1 MKVNKEEMLSL
12 LVAVENYLA
21 KDFDSEWKMWE
32 AQINHIHQV
41 VSTVPGVKTEI
52 HIPEIANHVPSIRL
66 YLDPQKLKYSADN
79 LRLALRNG
87 HPSIE
92 TVGGSESLDMT
103 TWMLHPGEERIVA
116 RRIKEI
122 LLS

>member
-1 MKVNKEEMLSL
+1 VRGQSSAIFE
-12 LVAVENYLA
+12 YLYVYG
-21 KDFDSEWKMWE
+21 SPSG
-32 AQINHIHQV
+32 INVQKSDKNIN
-41 VSTVPGVKTEI
+41 I
-52 HIPEIANHVPSIRL
+52 DYF
-66 YLDPQKLKYSADN
+66 YLKKLKYSPDS

-103 TWMLHPGEERIVA
+103 TWMLNPGEERIVA

-122 LLS
+122 LLT